1 MKSPSSPRKP
11 GLKILIIRR
20 DNIGDLVCNTPMFR
34 VLRQRF
40 PDALICA
47 LVNSYNAPV
56 LENNPDVD
64 RVYVYTKAKHKSPG
78 TSTLRVYWDRLRM
91 FAQLRQ
97 EQFDYAI
104 LAGAHF
110 LPRALRLARMI
121 KPRHIIGFT
130 ETGKQGMQ
138 HIDVAIP
145 YSLPQPMHE
154 VQDVFRLLAPL
165 GIEEPPPQLCLV
177 APPEERLAAQRIL
190 DEQQWPP
197 FSRLIGVHI
206 SARKISQRWDAQNFI
221 ALMHQLRDQH
231 HAAFMLFWSPGS
243 ETNPHHPGDDEK
255 AAEILSATSDLPV
268 LAYPTHHLRELIG
281 GLSLCDMVI
290 CSDGGA
296 MHLAAGLGKPILC
309 FFGKSDAKRW
319 HPWGVPHRV
328 LQPTSQNVSDISVED
343 AMTGFADLLGDVLS
357 QAPES

>member
-1 MKSPSSPRKP
+1 MKIPSSPRKT

-34 VLRQRF
+34 ALRQRF
-40 PDALICA
+40 PDALLCA

-64 RVYVYTKAKHKSPG
+64 RVYAYTKAKHKSPG
-78 TSTLRVYWDRLRM
+78 TSALRVYWDRLRM

-130 ETGKQGMQ
+130 ETGRRGVQ
-138 HIDVAIP
+138 HIDIAIP

-165 GIEEPPPQLCLV
+165 GIEEPPPQLCLA
-177 APPEERLAAQRIL
+177 APPEQRLAAKHL
-190 DEQQWPP
+190 LEEQQWPP
-197 FSRLIGVHI
+197 FSRLVGIHI

-221 ALMHQLRDQH
+221 ALMRQLRDRH

-255 AAEILSATSDLPV
+255 AAEILRATSDLPV

-309 FFGKSDAKRW
+309 FFGKSDATRW
-319 HPWGVPHRV
+319 HPWGVPYVV
-328 LQPTSQNVSDISVED
+328 LQPRSLDVANLTVDEALNGYKELVS
-343 AMTGFADLLGDVLS
+343 F
-357 QAPES
+357 P